1 MKFKACE
8 ALSAEHT
15 IVCEQLNDRSV
26 TQKFAFYSFFYKP
39 ITRLR
44 INIATPHALAFAPNF
59 DTRNLVSL

>member
-15 IVCEQLNDRSV
+15 KVCEQLNDRSV

-39 ITRLR
+39 IIQLR
-44 INIATPHALAFAPNF
+44 INIATPQALAFSPIF
-59 DTRNLVSL
+59 ETRNLVSL